1 MDSIRIGITGAT
13 GHVGVNLVKEL
24 CKLNRSVRILIH
36 KSTFNFNNEKISEV
50 KGSLLD
56 EESLLEFCKNLDV
69 VIHLAA
75 VISIGQE
82 SKKKVHQ
89 TNVLGTMNLVQA
101 AKKSKVKRFIHFST
115 IHALV
120 QEPIDIQMDEGKELA
135 TNSKLNYERTKALS
149 EQWVIKQNSPS
160 FNVISLNPTSI
171 IGPEDHQ
178 PSLMG
183 EFLIMAYKGK
193 IPGIVPG
200 GYNWVDVRDVVIA
213 TINCIEMGKPGNRYI
228 LGGSWVSIKEFID
241 LFFSVSD
248 KNKKLPVI
256 PIWLARIGIPFMG
269 LYSMINGSKPIYTRE
284 SLSIIQS
291 GNRKISSDKAKADIG
306 FKSRPLNIT
315 LHDTYTWMKQHK
327 FI

>member
-1 MDSIRIGITGAT
+1 MNSLRIGITGAT
-13 GHVGVNLVKEL
+13 GHVGLNLVREL
-24 CKLNRSVRILIH
+24 CKLNRSVKVLIH
-36 KSTFNFNNEKISEV
+36 KSTLSYKNSRITEV

-56 EESLLEFCKNLDV
+56 EESLIEFCKGLDV

-75 VISIGQE
+75 IISIGQE

-89 TNVLGTMNLVQA
+89 TNVLGTMNLVRA
-101 AKKSKVKRFIHFST
+101 AKKGKVKRFIHFST

-120 QEPIDIQMDEGKELA
+120 QEPIDIQMNESKELA

-149 EQWVIKQNSPS
+149 EQWVMKQNSPS

-178 PSLMG
+178 PSLIG
-183 EFLIMAYKGK
+183 EFLIMAYRGK
-193 IPGIVPG
+193 IPAIVPG
-200 GYNWVDVRDVVIA
+200 GYNWVDVRDVVVA

-228 LGGSWVSIKEFID
+228 LGGSWVSIKEFSD
-241 LFFSVSD
+241 LFFLVSD

-269 LYSMINGSKPIYTRE
+269 LYSILIGSKPIYTRE
-284 SLSIIQS
+284 SLLIIQS